1 MKSAKSKQRLN
12 DIRTPARSKQNLNGE
27 RDPVQV
33 YCRLRPMQR
42 DSDSPCMKII
52 SPTMVLLTPPSTAIS
67 YRNEN
72 AKTMKYTFKEVF
84 PPETN
89 QQEVFDKV
97 ALPIVEGLIK
107 GKNGLLFTY
116 GVTGSG
122 KTFTMTGEPQ
132 NCGILPRCLNI
143 IFKTINDFQAHKYI
157 FKPDKMN
164 MFDIQTEA
172 EAMLERQQELHKFKC
187 GKKNNS
193 NPDLAMSS
201 SDVTKIEG
209 INEDNQYAV
218 FVTYVEIYNN
228 SVFDLLED
236 GPPISR
242 NLPVKIIREDAAH
255 NMYVHGVTEVEIKS
269 AEEAFEAFYLG
280 LKRKR
285 MAHTSLNA
293 ESSRSHSVFTIRLV
307 QAPVDEMGEA
317 VIQNKKFLN
326 ISQLSLVDLA
336 GSERTNRTKNTGQRL
351 REAGNINKSLM
362 TLRTCLEAL
371 RENQISGANN
381 MVPYRES
388 KITHLFKNFF
398 EGEGQVRMVV
408 CANPRAEDYDET
420 LQVMRF
426 AEMAAEVEVAKPQ
439 VIDIAANMGL
449 TSGRRKANRLFT
461 TARDNLV
468 RPEAKELEMDLGLV
482 YSLGPDFPSL
492 ELNSSQANHII
503 KELMAHLEMRISRRE
518 TLKRSKAIKDERL
531 RSALLDLEKDSLE
544 IRSENA
550 SLRGQLAASERR
562 VRALEERLTA
572 TENASLTHQRKLN
585 ELTEYTSSLKRELQE
600 KEMLLSQNKFDKE
613 KQKKILERK
622 YNHKIAA
629 EHEKAKEINYEKE
642 RLKNAIEEKENRL
655 RIIAEA
661 LNRGDN
667 DDMNKM
673 TGEMG
678 AQTSNRDRDFT
689 PGSTPRALPAHLLTP
704 FSSVPQTNHNQ
715 RDTLRDTQRD
725 TPSSSRRGIAIA
737 NPRHRRSISAD
748 GRNWVEHAPNKIVP
762 MGTVMKPNIVNSKV
776 INKLTSVKDI
786 ANSRTSK
793 YCLISQEQDTDG
805 ELETKLYKGDV
816 VPTCG
821 GGAQV
826 IFNDVEML
834 KQFSPTRE
842 SSHSHSNRQ
851 SGTNCARHSGKRRDT
866 NNSPPQTPSNT
877 SKKQRVDDD

>member
-1 MKSAKSKQRLN
+1 
-12 DIRTPARSKQNLNGE
+12 
-27 RDPVQV
+27 
-33 YCRLRPMQR
+33 
-42 DSDSPCMKII
+42 
-52 SPTMVLLTPPSTAIS
+52 
-67 YRNEN
+67 
-72 AKTMKYTFKEVF
+72 
-84 PPETN
+84 
-89 QQEVFDKV
+89 
-97 ALPIVEGLIK
+97 
-107 GKNGLLFTY
+107 
-116 GVTGSG
+116 
-122 KTFTMTGEPQ
+122 
-132 NCGILPRCLNI
+132 
-143 IFKTINDFQAHKYI
+143 
-157 FKPDKMN
+157 
-164 MFDIQTEA
+164 MFDIQSEA
-172 EAMLERQQELHKFKC
+172 EAMLERQQELHKFKS

-201 SDVTKIEG
+201 TDVTKVDG
-209 INEDNQYAV
+209 VNEDNQYAV
-218 FVTYVEIYNN
+218 FVSYVEIYNN

-236 GPPISR
+236 GPPISK

-255 NMYVHGVTEVEIKS
+255 NMYVHGVTEIEIKS
-269 AEEAFEAFYLG
+269 AEEAFDAFYLG

-285 MAHTSLNA
+285 MAHTNLNA

-371 RENQISGANN
+371 RENQINGTNN

-398 EGEGQVRMVV
+398 EGEGQVRMIV

-439 VIDIAANMGL
+439 ITDVAAAIGL
-449 TSGRRKANRLFT
+449 MSGRRKANRLFT
-461 TARDNLV
+461 TARDNII
-468 RPEAKELEMDLGLV
+468 RPEAKDLELDLGLV

-492 ELNSSQANHII
+492 ELNSSQAAHII

-544 IRSENA
+544 VRSENA
-550 SLRGQLAASERR
+550 SLRGQLASAERR
-562 VRALEERLTA
+562 IRALEERLTA
-572 TENASLTHQRKLN
+572 TENASLSHQRKLN
-585 ELTEYTSSLKRELQE
+585 EMTEYTSALKRELQD
-600 KEMLLSQNKFDKE
+600 KELLLSQNKLDKE
-613 KQKKILERK
+613 KQKKVLERK
-622 YNHKIAA
+622 YNYKIAA
-629 EHEKAKEINYEKE
+629 EHEKAKEINSEKE
-642 RLKNAIEEKENRL
+642 RLRNAIEDKENRL
-655 RIIAEA
+655 RIIAQA
-661 LNRGDN
+661 LNVDRGDN
-667 DDMNKM
+667 VDAVPKM
-673 TGEMG
+673 MG
-678 AQTSNRDRDFT
+678 DVAAQTSARDFT
-689 PGSTPRALPAHLLTP
+689 PGSTPRALPAHMLTP
-704 FSSVPQTNHNQ
+704 FSSAHQTK
-715 RDTLRDTQRD
+715 D
-725 TPSSSRRGIAIA
+725 TPASSRRGVAVA
-737 NPRHRRSISAD
+737 NPRHRRSLSAD
-748 GRNWVEHAPNKIVP
+748 GRGWIEHAPNKIVP
-762 MGTVMKPNIVNSKV
+762 MGTVMKPSIGHSKQV
-776 INKLTSVKDI
+776 NKLTSVKDI
-786 ANSRTSK
+786 ANSKASK

-842 SSHSHSNRQ
+842 SNSMRL
-851 SGTNCARHSGKRRDT
+851 SGPTCARHSSKRRDT
-866 NNSPPQTPSNT
+866 GGCSPPQTPSNT

>member
-12 DIRTPARSKQNLNGE
+12 DIRTPARSKQNLCQGE

-42 DSDSPCMKII
+42 ETDVSCIKIL
-52 SPTMVLLTPPSTAIS
+52 SPTTVLMTPPATAIS
-67 YRNEN
+67 YRNEG
-72 AKTMKYTFKEVF
+72 AKTMTYTFKEVF
-84 PPETN
+84 PPEAT
-89 QQEVFDKV
+89 QQDVFDKL
-97 ALPIVEGLIK
+97 AFPLVEGLIK

-122 KTFTMTGEPQ
+122 KTFTMTGEPN

-143 IFKTINDFQAHKYI
+143 IFKTINDLQAHKYI

-164 MFDIQTEA
+164 MFDIQSEA
-172 EAMLERQQELHKFKC
+172 EAMLERQQELHKFKSNR
-187 GKKNNS
+187 KNNS
-193 NPDLAMSS
+193 NPDLAMSD
-201 SDVTKIEG
+201 SDVTKISG
-209 INEDNQYAV
+209 VNEDNQYAV

-236 GPPISR
+236 SPNINK

-255 NMYVHGVTEVEIKS
+255 NMYVHGVTEIEIKS
-269 AEEAFEAFYLG
+269 AEDAFDAFYLG

-285 MAHTSLNA
+285 MAHTTLNA

-317 VIQNKKFLN
+317 VIQNKKFLS

-371 RENQISGANN
+371 RENQISNANN

-426 AEMAAEVEVAKPQ
+426 AEVAAEVEVAKPQ
-439 VIDIAANMGL
+439 VTDVGATIGL
-449 TSGRRKANRLFT
+449 MSGRRKANKLFNA
-461 TARDNLV
+461 ARDNIL
-468 RPEAKELEMDLGLV
+468 RPEAKDLELDLGLV

-492 ELNSSQANHII
+492 ELTSSQANHII

-518 TLKRSKAIKDERL
+518 TLKRSKAIKDEKL
-531 RSALLDLEKDSLE
+531 RSAMLDLEKESME
-544 IRSENA
+544 VRSENS
-550 SLRGQLAASERR
+550 SLKSQLVAAERR
-562 VRALEERLTA
+562 IRALEERLTA

-585 ELTEYTSSLKRELQE
+585 EITEYTSSLKRELQE
-600 KEMLLSQNKFDKE
+600 KELLLNQNKLEKE
-613 KQKKILERK
+613 KQKKNLERK
-622 YNHKIAA
+622 YHHKIAA
-629 EHEKAKEINYEKE
+629 EHEKAKEIHSEKE
-642 RLKNAIEEKENRL
+642 RLRNVIEEKENRL
-655 RIIAEA
+655 RIIAHA
-661 LNRGDN
+661 LNGERGDN
-667 DDMNKM
+667 DIKN
-673 TGEMG
+673 TGEAA
-678 AQTSNRDRDFT
+678 AQTSVRDFT

-704 FSSVPQTNHNQ
+704 FSSVPHT
-715 RDTLRDTQRD
+715 RETRD
-725 TPSSSRRGIAIA
+725 TPASSRRGVAIA
-737 NPRHRRSISAD
+737 NPRHKRSLSAD
-748 GRNWVEHAPNKIVP
+748 GKGWVEHAPNQIVP
-762 MGTVMKPNIVNSKV
+762 MGTVLKPNITNSKFV
-776 INKLTSVKDI
+776 NKLTNVKDI
-786 ANSRTSK
+786 ANSKSSK
-793 YCLISQEQDTDG
+793 YCLIAQEQDTDG
-805 ELETKLYKGDV
+805 ELETKLYKGNI

-834 KQFSPTRE
+834 KQFSPTRDRE
-842 SSHSHSNRQ
+842 SSRRT
-851 SGTNCARHSGKRRDT
+851 SGNTCARHSGKRRDT
-866 NNSPPQTPSNT
+866 GCSPPQTPSNT

>member
-12 DIRTPARSKQNLNGE
+12 ELRTPARSRQNLAQG
-27 RDPVQV
+27 DKAPVQV
-33 YCRLRPMQR
+33 FCRLRPMQR
-42 DSDSPCMKII
+42 ESDSPCMKII
-52 SPTMVLLTPPSTAIS
+52 SPTTVLLSPPAIAIN
-67 YRNEN
+67 YRNET
-72 AKTMKYTFKEVF
+72 KSMKYTFKEVF

-89 QQEVFDKV
+89 QQELFDRV
-97 ALPIVEGLIK
+97 ALPLVEGLIK

-132 NCGILPRCLNI
+132 NCGILPRCLNA
-143 IFKTINDFQAHKYI
+143 IFKTINDYQAHKYV
-157 FKPDKMN
+157 FKPDNMN
-164 MFDIQTEA
+164 MFDVQSEA
-172 EAMLERQQELHKFKC
+172 EAMLERQHELHKFKT

-201 SDVTKIEG
+201 SDITKVGG
-209 INEDNQYAV
+209 INEDNQYGV
-218 FVTYVEIYNN
+218 FVTYIEIYNN

-236 GPPISR
+236 GPTGR

-255 NMYVHGVTEVEIKS
+255 NMYVHGVTEVETKS
-269 AEEAFEAFYLG
+269 AEEAFDAFYLG

-285 MAHTSLNA
+285 MAHTNLNA

-317 VIQNKKFLN
+317 VIQNKNVLS

-371 RENQISGANN
+371 RENQINGTNN

-426 AEMAAEVEVAKPQ
+426 AEMAAEVEVSKPQ
-439 VIDIAANMGL
+439 VIDVAANMGL
-449 TSGRRKANRLFT
+449 MSGRRKANKLFYA
-461 TARDNLV
+461 ARDNIA
-468 RPEAKELEMDLGLV
+468 RPEAKDLELDLGLV

-492 ELNSSQANHII
+492 ELNSSQANHIT

-518 TLKRSKAIKDERL
+518 TLKRSKQIKDERF
-531 RSALLDLEKDSLE
+531 RSSLLGLEKDSME
-544 IRSENA
+544 IRSENQ
-550 SLRGQLAASERR
+550 SLKAQLMDSDRR
-562 VRALEERLTA
+562 IRALEDRLTT
-572 TENASLTHQRKLN
+572 TENASMSFQRKLT
-585 ELTEYTSSLKRELQE
+585 EMTEYTSALKRELQE
-600 KEMLLSQNKFDKE
+600 KDLLLNQNKLEKE

-629 EHEKAKEINYEKE
+629 EHEKAKEINSENEKL
-642 RLKNAIEEKENRL
+642 RNKVEEKENRL
-655 RIIAEA
+655 RIIDKA
-661 LNRGDN
+661 LHIDRGDAIGDCQN
-667 DDMNKM
+667 TQTLGPQRN
-673 TGEMG
+673 ENA
-678 AQTSNRDRDFT
+678 AQTNRDFT
-689 PGSTPRALPAHLLTP
+689 PGSTPRALPAHLLTL
-704 FSSVPQTNHNQ
+704 FSSCPQTRET
-715 RDTLRDTQRD
+715 RDTRDNRE
-725 TPSSSRRGIAIA
+725 TPASSRRGVAIA
-737 NPRHRRSISAD
+737 NPRHRRSLSAD
-748 GRNWVEHAPNKIVP
+748 GKVWVEHAPNKLVP
-762 MGTVMKPNIVNSKV
+762 MGTVMKPNIPSSKV
-776 INKLTSVKDI
+776 VNKLTNVKDI
-786 ANSRTSK
+786 ANSKTSK

-805 ELETKLYKGDV
+805 ELETKVYKGDV

-834 KQFSPTRE
+834 KQFSPNRDRRNAGYRTKFQGVTRPAGE
-842 SSHSHSNRQ
+842 
-851 SGTNCARHSGKRRDT
+851 
-866 NNSPPQTPSNT
+866 TPCRSQL
-877 SKKQRVDDD
+877 S

>member
-1 MKSAKSKQRLN
+1 M
-12 DIRTPARSKQNLNGE
+12 RTPARSKQNLCVGD

-42 DSDSPCMKII
+42 DSDVSCMKII
-52 SPTMVLLTPPSTAIS
+52 SPTTVLLTPPSTAIS

-72 AKTMKYTFKEVF
+72 NKTMEYTFKEVF
-84 PPETN
+84 PPEAS

-97 ALPIVEGLIK
+97 ALPLVEGLVK

-143 IFKTINDFQAHKYI
+143 IFKTINDLQAHKYV

-164 MFDIQTEA
+164 MFDIQSEA
-172 EAMLERQQELHKFKC
+172 EAMLERQQELHKFKS

-201 SDVTKIEG
+201 TDITKVDG

-236 GPPISR
+236 GPVSK

-255 NMYVHGVTEVEIKS
+255 NMYVHGVTEIEIKS

-285 MAHTSLNA
+285 MAHTTLNA

-317 VIQNKKFLN
+317 VIQNKKFLS

-362 TLRTCLEAL
+362 TLRTCLELL
-371 RENQISGANN
+371 RENQANGANN

-408 CANPRAEDYDET
+408 CVNPRAEDYDET

-426 AEMAAEVEVAKPQ
+426 AEMASEVEVAKPQ
-439 VIDIAANMGL
+439 NINNVAAAIGL
-449 TSGRRKANRLFT
+449 MSGRRKANRLFN
-461 TARDNLV
+461 TARDNIM
-468 RPEAKELEMDLGLV
+468 RAEAKDIELDLGLV

-492 ELNSSQANHII
+492 ELNSSQAAHII

-518 TLKRSKAIKDERL
+518 ALKRSKAVKDEKF

-544 IRSENA
+544 VRSENA
-550 SLRGQLAASERR
+550 SLRGQLAAAERR

-572 TENASLTHQRKLN
+572 TENASLTHQRKLA
-585 ELTEYTSSLKRELQE
+585 EMTEYTSSLKRDLQE
-600 KEMLLSQNKFDKE
+600 KELLLSQKQLEKE

-629 EHEKAKEINYEKE
+629 EHEKAKEINSEKE
-642 RLKNAIEEKENRL
+642 RLRNAIEEKENRL
-655 RIIAEA
+655 RIIADA
-661 LNRGDN
+661 LQRGDN
-667 DDMNKM
+667 DMPKSTLDMA
-673 TGEMG
+673 
-678 AQTSNRDRDFT
+678 AQTTRDYT
-689 PGSTPRALPAHLLTP
+689 PGSTPRALPAHMLTP
-704 FSSVPQTNHNQ
+704 FSSVPQT
-715 RDTLRDTQRD
+715 RETRE
-725 TPSSSRRGIAIA
+725 TPASSRRGVAIA
-737 NPRHRRSISAD
+737 NPRHRRSLSAD
-748 GRNWVEHAPNKIVP
+748 GRGWIEHAPNKLVP
-762 MGTVMKPNIVNSKV
+762 MGTVMKPSISNSKV
-776 INKLTSVKDI
+776 VNKLKTVKDI
-786 ANSRTSK
+786 ANSKASK

-842 SSHSHSNRQ
+842 SHSNTRV
-851 SGTNCARHSGKRRDT
+851 SATSCARHSGKRRDT
-866 NNSPPQTPSNT
+866 GCSPPQTPSNT
-877 SKKQRVDDD
+877 SKKQRIDDD

>member
-12 DIRTPARSKQNLNGE
+12 DMRTPARSKQNLIGE

-52 SPTMVLLTPPSTAIS
+52 SPTTVLLTPPATALS

-172 EAMLERQQELHKFKC
+172 EAMLERQQELHKFKT
-187 GKKNNS
+187 GRKNNS

-236 GPPISR
+236 GPPISK

-371 RENQISGANN
+371 RENQISGTNN

-439 VIDIAANMGL
+439 IIDVAANIGL
-449 TSGRRKANRLFT
+449 TTGRRKANRLFT
-461 TARDNLV
+461 TARDNLS

-482 YSLGPDFPSL
+482 YSLGPDFPSI
-492 ELNSSQANHII
+492 ELNSSQAAHII

-518 TLKRSKAIKDERL
+518 ALKRSKAIKDERL

-544 IRSENA
+544 VRSENA
-550 SLRGQLAASERR
+550 SLRGQLAAAERR

-572 TENASLTHQRKLN
+572 TENASLTHQRKLS
-585 ELTEYTSSLKRELQE
+585 EMTEYTSSLKRELQE
-600 KEMLLSQNKFDKE
+600 KELLLSQNKFDKE

-629 EHEKAKEINYEKE
+629 EYEKAKEIHSEKE

-667 DDMNKM
+667 NDGFNKI
-673 TGEMG
+673 TGEIG
-678 AQTSNRDRDFT
+678 AQTSNRDFT

-704 FSSVPQTNHNQ
+704 FSSVPQTQ
-715 RDTLRDTQRD
+715 TQRD
-725 TPSSSRRGIAIA
+725 TPASSRRGVAIA
-737 NPRHRRSISAD
+737 NPRHRRSLSAD
-748 GRNWVEHAPNKIVP
+748 GRGWVEHAPNKIVP
-762 MGTVMKPNIVNSKV
+762 MGTVMKPSIINSKV
-776 INKLTSVKDI
+776 VNKLTSVKDI

-834 KQFSPTRE
+834 KQFSPNRE
-842 SSHSHSNRQ
+842 SSHSHSNRV
-851 SGTNCARHSGKRRDT
+851 SGTSCARHSGKRRDT
-866 NNSPPQTPSNT
+866 NHSPPQTPSNT
-877 SKKQRVDDD
+877 SKKQRIDDD

>member
-1 MKSAKSKQRLN
+1 MRSAKSKPRLN
-12 DIRTPARSKQNLNGE
+12 EMRTPARSRNNLNQGD

-33 YCRLRPMQR
+33 FCRLRPMQR
-42 DSDSPCMKII
+42 ETDVSCIKII
-52 SPTMVLLTPPSTAIS
+52 SPTTIVCTPPASAIT

-72 AKTMKYTFKEVF
+72 SKAMKYTFKEVF
-84 PPETN
+84 PPDTPQN
-89 QQEVFDKV
+89 EVFDKV
-97 ALPIVEGLIK
+97 ALPLVEGLIK

-122 KTFTMTGEPQ
+122 KTFTMTGEPH
-132 NCGILPRCLNI
+132 NCGILPRALSI
-143 IFKTINDFQAHKYI
+143 IFKTINEYQAHKYV

-172 EAMLERQQELHKFKC
+172 EAMLERQQELHKLKPN
-187 GKKNNS
+187 KKTNS

-201 SDVTKIEG
+201 MEVTKVG
-209 INEDNQYAV
+209 GVNEDNQYTV

-236 GPPISR
+236 GPPICK

-269 AEEAFEAFYLG
+269 AEEAFDVFYLG

-285 MAHTSLNA
+285 MAHTTLNA

-307 QAPVDEMGEA
+307 QAPVDEMGET
-317 VIQNKKFLN
+317 VIQNKKFLS

-371 RENQISGANN
+371 RENQVNGTNN

-426 AEMAAEVEVAKPQ
+426 AEMAAEVEVAKAQ
-439 VIDIAANMGL
+439 VTDIGATIGL
-449 TSGRRKANRLFT
+449 MSGRRKANRLFAA
-461 TARDNLV
+461 ARDNLA
-468 RPEAKELEMDLGLV
+468 RQDANDLELNLGLV

-492 ELNSSQANHII
+492 ELNSSQAAHII
-503 KELMAHLEMRISRRE
+503 KELMAHLEMRLKRRE

-531 RSALLDLEKDSLE
+531 RSALLDLEKESME
-544 IRSENA
+544 VRSENA
-550 SLRGQLAASERR
+550 SLKNQLAAAERR
-562 VRALEERLTA
+562 VRALEERLTQ
-572 TENASLTHQRKLN
+572 TETQSLNQQRKLA
-585 ELTEYTSSLKRELQE
+585 EMTEYTSNLKRDLQE
-600 KEMLLSQNKFDKE
+600 KELLLNQNKLDKE

-629 EHEKAKEINYEKE
+629 EHEKAKEINTEKE
-642 RLKNAIEEKENRL
+642 RLRNAIEDKENRL
-655 RIIAEA
+655 RMIAVA
-661 LNRGDN
+661 LNADRGDEHHKVTG
-667 DDMNKM
+667 DMA
-673 TGEMG
+673 
-678 AQTSNRDRDFT
+678 AQTSARDFT

-704 FSSVPQTNHNQ
+704 FSSVPHT
-715 RDTLRDTQRD
+715 RETLRENRD
-725 TPSSSRRGIAIA
+725 TPASSRRGVAVA
-737 NPRHRRSISAD
+737 NPRHRRSLSAD
-748 GRNWVEHAPNKIVP
+748 GKGWVEHAPNKIVP
-762 MGTVMKPNIVNSKV
+762 MGTVLKPSIHNSKFV
-776 INKLTSVKDI
+776 SKLTNVKDI
-786 ANSRTSK
+786 ANSKTSK

-834 KQFSPTRE
+834 KQFSPNRE
-842 SSHSHSNRQ
+842 RDSNRK
-851 SGTNCARHSGKRRDT
+851 SSTTNTHCARHSAKRRDT
-866 NNSPPQTPSNT
+866 ASSPPQTPSNT
-877 SKKQRVDDD
+877 SKKQRIEDD

>member
-12 DIRTPARSKQNLNGE
+12 EMRTPARSKQNLNQGE

-33 YCRLRPMQR
+33 FCRLRPMQR
-42 DSDSPCMKII
+42 DTDISCIKII
-52 SPTMVLLTPPSTAIS
+52 SPTTVLMSPPASAIS
-67 YRNEN
+67 YRNEGN
-72 AKTMKYTFKEVF
+72 RTMKYTFKEVF
-84 PPETN
+84 PPEAN

-97 ALPIVEGLIK
+97 ALPLVEGLIK

-122 KTFTMTGEPQ
+122 KTFTMTGEPL

-143 IFKTINDFQAHKYI
+143 IFKSINELQAHKYI

-164 MFDIQTEA
+164 MFDIQSEA
-172 EAMLERQQELHKFKC
+172 EAMLERQQELHKFKS

-193 NPDLAMSS
+193 NPDLAMS
-201 SDVTKIEG
+201 DTDLTKIEG
-209 INEDNQYAV
+209 VNEDNQYAV

-236 GPPISR
+236 GPAICK

-255 NMYVHGVTEVEIKS
+255 NMYVHGVTEIEIKS
-269 AEEAFEAFYLG
+269 AEEAFDAFYLG

-285 MAHTSLNA
+285 MAHTTLNA

-317 VIQNKKFLN
+317 VIQNKKFLS

-362 TLRTCLEAL
+362 TLRTCMEAL
-371 RENQISGANN
+371 RENQINGTNN

-439 VIDIAANMGL
+439 ITDVAATIGL
-449 TSGRRKANRLFT
+449 MSGRRKANRLFN
-461 TARDNLV
+461 TARDNII
-468 RPEAKELEMDLGLV
+468 RPEAKDLELDLGLV

-492 ELNSSQANHII
+492 ELNSSQASHII
-503 KELMAHLEMRISRRE
+503 KELMAHLEMRINRRE

-531 RSALLDLEKDSLE
+531 RSALLELEKESLE
-544 IRSENA
+544 VRSENA
-550 SLRGQLAASERR
+550 SLRGQLASAERR

-572 TENASLTHQRKLN
+572 TENASLSHQRKLA
-585 ELTEYTSSLKRELQE
+585 EMTEYTSSLKRDLQE
-600 KEMLLSQNKFDKE
+600 KELLLSQNKLDKE
-613 KQKKILERK
+613 KQKKILERR
-622 YNHKIAA
+622 YHHKIAA
-629 EHEKAKEINYEKE
+629 EHEKAKEINCEKE
-642 RLKNAIEEKENRL
+642 RLRNAIEEKENRL

-661 LNRGDN
+661 LNGDRGDN
-667 DDMNKM
+667 VDSHKH

-678 AQTSNRDRDFT
+678 AQTSVRDFT

-704 FSSVPQTNHNQ
+704 FSSAPQT
-715 RDTLRDTQRD
+715 RETRD
-725 TPSSSRRGIAIA
+725 TPASSRRGVAIA
-737 NPRHRRSISAD
+737 NPRHRRSLSAD
-748 GRNWVEHAPNKIVP
+748 GKGWVEHAPNKIVP
-762 MGTVMKPNIVNSKV
+762 MGTVMKPNINNSKFV
-776 INKLTSVKDI
+776 NKLTNVKDI
-786 ANSRTSK
+786 ANSKSSK

-805 ELETKLYKGDV
+805 ELETKLYKGDI

-834 KQFSPTRE
+834 KQFSPTKERE
-842 SSHSHSNRQ
+842 SSRRT
-851 SGTNCARHSGKRRDT
+851 SGNCARHSAKRRET
-866 NNSPPQTPSNT
+866 GSSPPQTPSNT
-877 SKKQRVDDD
+877 SKKQRVDDE

>member
-1 MKSAKSKQRLN
+1 MKSAKSKQRIN
-12 DIRTPARSKQNLNGE
+12 DIRTPARSKQNLVTGD

-33 YCRLRPMQR
+33 SCRLRPMQR
-42 DSDSPCMKII
+42 DSDQSCMKII
-52 SPTMVLLTPPSTAIS
+52 SPTTVLLTPPSTAVS

-72 AKTMKYTFKEVF
+72 TKTMKYTFKEVF
-84 PPETN
+84 PPETS
-89 QQEVFDKV
+89 QQDVFDKV

-143 IFKTINDFQAHKYI
+143 IFKTINDYQAHKYV

-164 MFDIQTEA
+164 MFDIQSEA

-187 GKKNNS
+187 GRKNNS

-201 SDVTKIEG
+201 TDITKVPG

-218 FVTYVEIYNN
+218 FVSYVEIYNN

-236 GPPISR
+236 GPPISK

-255 NMYVHGVTEVEIKS
+255 NMYVHGVTEIEIKS
-269 AEEAFEAFYLG
+269 AEDAFDAFYLG

-285 MAHTSLNA
+285 MAHTNLNA

-307 QAPVDEMGEA
+307 QAPVDEIGEA
-317 VIQNKKFLN
+317 VIQNKKFLS

-371 RENQISGANN
+371 RENQINGTNN

-398 EGEGQVRMVV
+398 EGEGQVRMIV

-426 AEMAAEVEVAKPQ
+426 AEMAAEVEVTKPQ
-439 VIDIAANMGL
+439 IHDVAASMGL
-449 TSGRRKANRLFT
+449 VSGRRKANRLFT
-461 TARDNLV
+461 TARDNV
-468 RPEAKELEMDLGLV
+468 ARQEAKDLEMDLGLV

-492 ELNSSQANHII
+492 DMNSSQAAHII

-531 RSALLDLEKDSLE
+531 RSALLELEKESLE
-544 IRSENA
+544 VRSENA
-550 SLRGQLAASERR
+550 SLRGQLASAERR

-572 TENASLTHQRKLN
+572 TENASQSHQRKLN
-585 ELTEYTSSLKRELQE
+585 EMTEYTSALKRDLQE
-600 KEMLLSQNKFDKE
+600 KDLLLNQNKLEKH
-613 KQKKILERK
+613 KQKKIMERK
-622 YNHKIAA
+622 FNHKIAA
-629 EHEKAKEINYEKE
+629 EHEKAKEINSEKE
-642 RLKNAIEEKENRL
+642 RLRNAIEEKENRL

-661 LNRGDN
+661 LNDRGDMEPRSTL
-667 DDMNKM
+667 D
-673 TGEMG
+673 MG
-678 AQTSNRDRDFT
+678 AQTSCRDYT

-704 FSSVPQTNHNQ
+704 FSQQTRN
-715 RDTLRDTQRD
+715 TGE
-725 TPSSSRRGIAIA
+725 TPASSRRGVAVA
-737 NPRHRRSISAD
+737 NPRHRRSLSAD
-748 GRNWVEHAPNKIVP
+748 GKGWVEHAPNKLVP
-762 MGTVMKPNIVNSKV
+762 MGTVMKPSITNSKV
-776 INKLTSVKDI
+776 INKLKSVKDI
-786 ANSRTSK
+786 ANTKTSK

-834 KQFSPTRE
+834 KQFSPSRD
-842 SSHSHSNRQ
+842 SHSNRM
-851 SGTNCARHSGKRRDT
+851 SGTTCARHSGKRRDT
-866 NNSPPQTPSNT
+866 ACSPPQTPSNT
-877 SKKQRVDDD
+877 SKKQRVDED

>member
-1 MKSAKSKQRLN
+1 MKSAKSKTKLN
-12 DIRTPARSKQNLNGE
+12 EMRTPARSKTNLCPTE
-27 RDPVQV
+27 KDPVQV
-33 YCRLRPMQR
+33 YCRIRPMQR
-42 DSDSPCMKII
+42 ESDSSCIKII
-52 SPTMVLLTPPSTAIS
+52 SPTTILFCPPSSAIT

-72 AKTMKYTFKEVF
+72 AKTMKYTFREVF
-84 PPETN
+84 PPETT

-97 ALPIVEGLIK
+97 AFPLVEGLIK

-143 IFKTINDFQAHKYI
+143 IFKTINEFQAHKYV
-157 FKPDKMN
+157 FKPDKLN

-172 EAMLERQQELHKFKC
+172 EAMLERQQELHKLRG

-201 SDVTKIEG
+201 SEVTKIHN

-236 GPPISR
+236 GPPMTK
-242 NLPVKIIREDAAH
+242 NMPVKIIREDASH
-255 NMYVHGVTEVEIKS
+255 NMYVHGVTEIEIKS
-269 AEEAFEAFYLG
+269 TEEAFDAFYLG

-285 MAHTSLNA
+285 MAHTTLNS

-307 QAPVDEMGEA
+307 QAPVDEMGDT
-317 VIQNKKFLN
+317 VIQNKKFLKV
-326 ISQLSLVDLA
+326 SQLSLVDLA

-351 REAGNINKSLM
+351 KEAGNINKSLM

-371 RENQISGANN
+371 RENQINGTNN

-398 EGEGQVRMVV
+398 EGEGQVRMIV

-426 AEMAAEVEVAKPQ
+426 AEMAAEVEVARP
-439 VIDIAANMGL
+439 VITDIGSTLGL
-449 TSGRRKANRLFT
+449 MSGRRKANRLFN
-461 TARDNLV
+461 TARDNLAK
-468 RPEAKELEMDLGLV
+468 PEAKDLDIDLELV

-492 ELNSSQANHII
+492 ELNSSKAAHII
-503 KELMAHLEMRISRRE
+503 KELTAHLEMRLNKRE
-518 TLKRSKAIKDERL
+518 TLKRSKALKDERL
-531 RSALLDLEKDSLE
+531 RSTLLDLEKECLQV
-544 IRSENA
+544 RSENVT
-550 SLRGQLAASERR
+550 LRGQLSTAERR
-562 VRALEERLTA
+562 IRALEEKLTS
-572 TENASLTHQRKLN
+572 TDNTSHSNQRRIN
-585 ELTEYTSSLKRELQE
+585 ELTDYCATLKKELQE
-600 KEMLLSQNKFDKE
+600 KELIINQHKLEKE
-613 KQKKILERK
+613 KQKKILEKK
-622 YNHKIAA
+622 YNNKIAA
-629 EHEKAKEINYEKE
+629 EHEKAREVIYEKE
-642 RLKNAIEEKENRL
+642 MLRNAMEDKENRL
-655 RIIAEA
+655 RIIAKA
-661 LNRGDN
+661 LNEREEN
-667 DDMNKM
+667 EVKKS
-673 TGEMG
+673 EIA
-678 AQTSNRDRDFT
+678 AQTSVRDFT

-704 FSSVPQTNHNQ
+704 FSSGQTNN
-715 RDTLRDTQRD
+715 
-725 TPSSSRRGIAIA
+725 TPVSHASRRGVAVA
-737 NPRHRRSISAD
+737 NPRHKRSLSAD
-748 GRNWVEHAPNKIVP
+748 GKGWVEHTSSRLVP
-762 MGTVMKPNIVNSKV
+762 MGTVLKPSINNCKV
-776 INKLTSVKDI
+776 VNKLTHVKDI
-786 ANSRTSK
+786 ANARTSK

-834 KQFSPTRE
+834 KQFSPSNEMKE
-842 SSHSHSNRQ
+842 SRQ
-851 SGTNCARHSGKRRDT
+851 RTSGNNSCARHSSKRRDT
-866 NNSPPQTPSNT
+866 ACSPPQTPSNT
-877 SKKQRVDDD
+877 SKKQRIDDD

>member
-12 DIRTPARSKQNLNGE
+12 ELRTPARSKQNLVGE

-42 DSDSPCMKII
+42 DTDAPCVKII
-52 SPTMVLLTPPSTAIS
+52 SPTTVLLSPPATAIS

-84 PPETN
+84 PPETS
-89 QQEVFDKV
+89 QQDVFDKV
-97 ALPIVEGLIK
+97 ALPIVEGLIR

-132 NCGILPRCLNI
+132 NCGILPRALNI
-143 IFKTINDFQAHKYI
+143 IFKTINDFQAHKYV

-172 EAMLERQQELHKFKC
+172 EAMLERQQELHKFKS

-236 GPPISR
+236 GPPITR

-285 MAHTSLNA
+285 MAHTNLNA

-371 RENQISGANN
+371 RENQVSGTNN

-426 AEMAAEVEVAKPQ
+426 AEVAAEVEVAKPQ
-439 VIDIAANMGL
+439 VIDVAATIGL

-468 RPEAKELEMDLGLV
+468 RPEAKDLEMDLGLV

-492 ELNSSQANHII
+492 ELNSSKAAHII

-518 TLKRSKAIKDERL
+518 ALKRSKAIKDERL
-531 RSALLDLEKDSLE
+531 RSALLDLEKDAMDVKT
-544 IRSENA
+544 ENRA
-550 SLRGQLAASERR
+550 LKGQLAAAERR

-572 TENASLTHQRKLN
+572 TENASLTHQRKLS
-585 ELTEYTSSLKRELQE
+585 EMTEYTSTLKRELQE
-600 KEMLLSQNKFDKE
+600 KEMLLSQHKFDKE
-613 KQKKILERK
+613 KQKKILEKK

-629 EHEKAKEINYEKE
+629 EHEKAKEINCEKE
-642 RLKNAIEEKENRL
+642 RLRNAIEEKENCL
-655 RIIAEA
+655 KIIAEV
-661 LNRGDN
+661 LNAERGDN
-667 DDMNKM
+667 IETYQKTN
-673 TGEMG
+673 EIG
-678 AQTSNRDRDFT
+678 AQTSGGREFT

-704 FSSVPQTNHNQ
+704 FSSAPHT
-715 RDTLRDTQRD
+715 RETRD
-725 TPSSSRRGIAIA
+725 TPASSRRGVAIA
-737 NPRHRRSISAD
+737 NPRHRRSLSAD
-748 GRNWVEHAPNKIVP
+748 GRGWIEHAPNKLVP
-762 MGTVMKPNIVNSKV
+762 MGTVMKPNIANSKIV
-776 INKLTSVKDI
+776 KKLTTAKDI
-786 ANSRTSK
+786 TNPKTSK

-834 KQFSPTRE
+834 KQFSPNRE
-842 SSHSHSNRQ
+842 SSHSHSHRHSSN
-851 SGTNCARHSGKRRDT
+851 NCARHSGKRRDT
-866 NNSPPQTPSNT
+866 GCSPPQTPSNT

>member
-1 MKSAKSKQRLN
+1 MKSAKSKTRLN
-12 DIRTPARSKQNLNGE
+12 EMRTPARSKQNLCSGE

-42 DSDSPCMKII
+42 DTDVSCVKII
-52 SPTMVLLTPPSTAIS
+52 SPTTILLTPPASAIS

-72 AKTMKYTFKEVF
+72 VKTMKYTFKEVF
-84 PPETN
+84 PQDAS

-97 ALPIVEGLIK
+97 ALPLVEGLIK

-122 KTFTMTGEPQ
+122 KTFTMTGEPN

-143 IFKTINDFQAHKYI
+143 IFKTINDFQAHKYV

-164 MFDIQTEA
+164 MFDIQTES
-172 EAMLERQQELHKFKC
+172 EAMLERQQELHKFKR

-201 SDVTKIEG
+201 TEITRVQG
-209 INEDNQYAV
+209 INEDNQYSV

-236 GPPISR
+236 GPPTNR

-269 AEEAFEAFYLG
+269 AEEAFDAFYLG

-285 MAHTSLNA
+285 MAHTNLNA

-307 QAPVDEMGEA
+307 QAPVDEMGES
-317 VIQNKKFLN
+317 VIQNKKFLS

-336 GSERTNRTKNTGQRL
+336 GSERTNRTKTSGQRL
-351 REAGNINKSLM
+351 KEAGNINKSLM

-371 RENQISGANN
+371 RENQLSGANN

-398 EGEGQVRMVV
+398 EGEGQVRMIV

-426 AEMAAEVEVAKPQ
+426 AEMAAEVEVARP
-439 VIDIAANMGL
+439 VITDIGATIGL
-449 TSGRRKANRLFT
+449 ASGRRKANRLFN
-461 TARDNLV
+461 TARDNLA
-468 RPEAKELEMDLGLV
+468 RPEAKDLDLDLDLV

-492 ELNSSQANHII
+492 ELNSSQASHII
-503 KELMAHLEMRISRRE
+503 KELMAHLEMRINRRE
-518 TLKRSKAIKDERL
+518 MLKRSKAIKDERL
-531 RSALLDLEKDSLE
+531 RSALLDLERDSME
-544 IRSENA
+544 VRSENA
-550 SLRGQLAASERR
+550 SLKAQLAASERR
-562 VRALEERLTA
+562 MRALEEKLTA
-572 TENASLTHQRKLN
+572 TESASLSSQRKLT
-585 ELTEYTSSLKRELQE
+585 ELLEYSSSLKRELQE
-600 KEMLLSQNKFDKE
+600 KELLINQNKLDKE
-613 KQKKILERK
+613 KQKKILEKK

-629 EHEKAKEINYEKE
+629 EHEKAREINSE
-642 RLKNAIEEKENRL
+642 RARLRTAMEEKENKLRL
-655 RIIAEA
+655 IAEA
-661 LNRGDN
+661 LNTDKGEGDTV
-667 DDMNKM
+667 KKS
-673 TGEMG
+673 EVA
-678 AQTSNRDRDFT
+678 AQTSVRDFT

-704 FSSVPQTNHNQ
+704 FISPPQT
-715 RDTLRDTQRD
+715 RD
-725 TPSSSRRGIAIA
+725 TPPSTSRRGIAVA
-737 NPRHRRSISAD
+737 NPRHKRSLSAD
-748 GRNWVEHAPNKIVP
+748 GKGWVEHAPNRIVP
-762 MGTVMKPNIVNSKV
+762 MGTVLKPSIHNSKIV
-776 INKLTSVKDI
+776 NKLTNVKDI
-786 ANSRTSK
+786 ANSKTSK

-834 KQFSPTRE
+834 KQFSPNRE
-842 SSHSHSNRQ
+842 TSSNQRTSTSM
-851 SGTNCARHSGKRRDT
+851 CARHSGKRRET
-866 NNSPPQTPSNT
+866 TTSPPQTPSNT
-877 SKKQRVDDD
+877 SKKQRIDDDDE

>member
-1 MKSAKSKQRLN
+1 MKSAKSKQRPN
-12 DIRTPARSKQNLNGE
+12 DMRTPARSKQNLNQGE

-42 DSDSPCMKII
+42 ESDISCIKII
-52 SPTMVLLTPPSTAIS
+52 SPTTVLMSPPSTAIS
-67 YRNEN
+67 YRNEGN
-72 AKTMKYTFKEVF
+72 KTMKYTFKEVF
-84 PPETN
+84 PPDAN

-97 ALPIVEGLIK
+97 ALPLVQGLIK

-143 IFKTINDFQAHKYI
+143 IFKTINELQAHKYI

-164 MFDIQTEA
+164 MFDVQSEA
-172 EAMLERQQELHKFKC
+172 EAMLERQQELHKFKSN
-187 GKKNNS
+187 KKNNS
-193 NPDLAMSS
+193 NPDLAMSD
-201 SDVTKIEG
+201 SDLTKLEG
-209 INEDNQYAV
+209 VNEDNQYAV

-236 GPPISR
+236 GPPITK

-255 NMYVHGVTEVEIKS
+255 NMYVHGVTEIEIKS
-269 AEEAFEAFYLG
+269 AEEAFNAFYLG

-285 MAHTSLNA
+285 MAHTTLNA

-317 VIQNKKFLN
+317 VIQNKKFLS

-362 TLRTCLEAL
+362 TLRTCMEAL
-371 RENQISGANN
+371 RENQVNGTNN
-381 MVPYRES
+381 MVPYREA

-426 AEMAAEVEVAKPQ
+426 AEVAAEVEVTKPQ
-439 VIDIAANMGL
+439 VVDVAATIGL
-449 TSGRRKANRLFT
+449 MSGRRKANRLFNA
-461 TARDNLV
+461 ARENMI
-468 RPEAKELEMDLGLV
+468 RPEAKDLELDLGLV

-492 ELNSSQANHII
+492 ELNSSQASHII

-518 TLKRSKAIKDERL
+518 TLKRSKAIKDEKL
-531 RSALLDLEKDSLE
+531 RSALLELEKDSLDV
-544 IRSENA
+544 RSENV
-550 SLRGQLAASERR
+550 SLRGQLASAERR
-562 VRALEERLTA
+562 VRALEDRLTA
-572 TENASLTHQRKLN
+572 MENVSLSHQRKLS
-585 ELTEYTSSLKRELQE
+585 EMTDYTSSLKRELQE
-600 KEMLLSQNKFDKE
+600 KELLLSQNKLDKE

-622 YNHKIAA
+622 FNHKIAA
-629 EHEKAKEINYEKE
+629 EHEKAKTINCEKQ
-642 RLKNAIEEKENRL
+642 RLKSEIEEKENRL

-661 LNRGDN
+661 LNGDRGDM
-667 DDMNKM
+667 DMPKS
-673 TGEMG
+673 TGDMA
-678 AQTSNRDRDFT
+678 AQTTLRDFT

-704 FSSVPQTNHNQ
+704 FSSVPHT
-715 RDTLRDTQRD
+715 RETRD
-725 TPSSSRRGIAIA
+725 TPASSRRGVAIA
-737 NPRHRRSISAD
+737 NPRHKRSLSAD
-748 GRNWVEHAPNKIVP
+748 GKGWVEHAPSKIVP
-762 MGTVMKPNIVNSKV
+762 MGTVLKPQINNSKFV
-776 INKLTSVKDI
+776 NKLTNVKDI
-786 ANSRTSK
+786 ANNKSSK

-805 ELETKLYKGDV
+805 ELETKLYKGDI

-834 KQFSPTRE
+834 KQFSPTRDRDRD
-842 SSHSHSNRQ
+842 SSHRT
-851 SGTNCARHSGKRRDT
+851 SGAGCARHSSKRRET
-866 NNSPPQTPSNT
+866 GCSPPQTPSNT

>member
-1 MKSAKSKQRLN
+1 MKSAKSKQKLN
-12 DIRTPARSKQNLNGE
+12 EMRTPARSKQNLYVGE

-42 DSDSPCMKII
+42 DSDISCMKIV
-52 SPTMVLLTPPSTAIS
+52 SPTTVVLTPPSSAIS

-72 AKTMKYTFKEVF
+72 NKTMEYTFKEVF
-84 PPETN
+84 PPEAS

-97 ALPIVEGLIK
+97 ALPLVEGLIK

-122 KTFTMTGEPQ
+122 KTFTMTGEPN
-132 NCGILPRCLNI
+132 NCGVLPRCLNI
-143 IFKTINDFQAHKYI
+143 IFKTINDLQAHKYV

-164 MFDIQTEA
+164 MFDIQSEA
-172 EAMLERQQELHKFKC
+172 EAMLERQQELHRFKS

-193 NPDLAMSS
+193 NPDLAMSG
-201 SDVTKIEG
+201 SDITKVEG

-236 GPPISR
+236 GPISK

-255 NMYVHGVTEVEIKS
+255 NMYVHGVTEIEIKS
-269 AEEAFEAFYLG
+269 AEDAFEAFYLG

-285 MAHTSLNA
+285 MAHTTLNA

-317 VIQNKKFLN
+317 VIPNKKFLN
-326 ISQLSLVDLA
+326 ISQFSLVDLA

-371 RENQISGANN
+371 RENQVNGANN

-398 EGEGQVRMVV
+398 EGEGQVRMII

-439 VIDIAANMGL
+439 NINNVAASIGL
-449 TSGRRKANRLFT
+449 MSGRRKANRLFN
-461 TARDNLV
+461 TARDHII
-468 RPEAKELEMDLGLV
+468 RPEAKDLELDLGLV

-492 ELNSSQANHII
+492 ELNSSQAAHII
-503 KELMAHLEMRISRRE
+503 KELVAHLEMRISRRE
-518 TLKRSKAIKDERL
+518 ALKRSKALKDERL

-544 IRSENA
+544 VRSENA
-550 SLRGQLAASERR
+550 SLKSQLAAADRR
-562 VRALEERLTA
+562 VRALEDRLTA
-572 TENASLTHQRKLN
+572 TENATMSHQRKLA
-585 ELTEYTSSLKRELQE
+585 EMTEYTSTLKRELQE
-600 KEMLLSQNKFDKE
+600 KELLLSQNKLDKE

-622 YNHKIAA
+622 YNNKIAV

-642 RLKNAIEEKENRL
+642 RLRNAIEEKENRL

-661 LNRGDN
+661 LHCERGDN
-667 DDMNKM
+667 DMIPKSTGDMA
-673 TGEMG
+673 
-678 AQTSNRDRDFT
+678 AQTGRDFT

-704 FSSVPQTNHNQ
+704 FSSVPQT
-715 RDTLRDTQRD
+715 RETRETRD
-725 TPSSSRRGIAIA
+725 TPASSRRGVAIA
-737 NPRHRRSISAD
+737 NPRHRRSLSAD
-748 GRNWVEHAPNKIVP
+748 GRGWVEHAPNKLVP
-762 MGTVMKPNIVNSKV
+762 MGTVMKPSMTNSKV
-776 INKLTSVKDI
+776 VNKLKTVKDI
-786 ANSRTSK
+786 ANSKTSK

-842 SSHSHSNRQ
+842 RESSTRVSA
-851 SGTNCARHSGKRRDT
+851 TNCARHSGKRRDT
-866 NNSPPQTPSNT
+866 GHSPPQTPSNT
-877 SKKQRVDDD
+877 SKKQRIDDD

>member
-1 MKSAKSKQRLN
+1 MKSAKSKQRIN
-12 DIRTPARSKQNLNGE
+12 DLRTPARSKQNLVGE

-52 SPTMVLLTPPSTAIS
+52 SPNTVLLTPPSTAIS

-122 KTFTMTGEPQ
+122 KTFTMTGEPH

-164 MFDIQTEA
+164 MFDIQSEA
-172 EAMLERQQELHKFKC
+172 EAMLERQQELHKFKS
-187 GKKNNS
+187 GRKNNS

-201 SDVTKIEG
+201 SDITKIEG

-236 GPPISR
+236 GPPITR

-285 MAHTSLNA
+285 MAHTTLNA

-317 VIQNKKFLN
+317 VIQNKKFLS

-371 RENQISGANN
+371 RENQISGTNN

-439 VIDIAANMGL
+439 IIDVAASIGL

-461 TARDNLV
+461 TARDNII
-468 RPEAKELEMDLGLV
+468 RPEAKDLELDLGLV

-492 ELNSSQANHII
+492 ELNSSQAAHII

-544 IRSENA
+544 VRSENA
-550 SLRGQLAASERR
+550 SLRGQLAAAERR

-572 TENASLTHQRKLN
+572 TENASLTHQRKLA
-585 ELTEYTSSLKRELQE
+585 EMTEYTTNLKHELHE
-600 KEMLLSQNKFDKE
+600 KELLLSQNKFDKE

-629 EHEKAKEINYEKE
+629 EHEKAKEINCEKE
-642 RLKNAIEEKENRL
+642 RLRNAIEEKENKL
-655 RIIAEA
+655 RMIAEA
-661 LNRGDN
+661 LNDRGDDGYN
-667 DDMNKM
+667 NKITGDMA
-673 TGEMG
+673 
-678 AQTSNRDRDFT
+678 AQTSNKDFT

-704 FSSVPQTNHNQ
+704 FSSVPQT
-715 RDTLRDTQRD
+715 TQTHRD
-725 TPSSSRRGIAIA
+725 TPASSRRGVAIA
-737 NPRHRRSISAD
+737 NPRHRRSLSAD
-748 GRNWVEHAPNKIVP
+748 GRGWLEHAPTKIVP
-762 MGTVMKPNIVNSKV
+762 MGTVMKPQICNSKV
-776 INKLTSVKDI
+776 VNKLTSVKDI
-786 ANSRTSK
+786 ANSKTSK

-842 SSHSHSNRQ
+842 SSHSNRL
-851 SGTNCARHSGKRRDT
+851 SSTTCARHSGKRRDT
-866 NNSPPQTPSNT
+866 ACSPPQTPSNT

>member
-12 DIRTPARSKQNLNGE
+12 EMRTPARSKQNLIGD

-42 DSDSPCMKII
+42 DSDAPCVKII
-52 SPTMVLLTPPSTAIS
+52 SPTTVLLTPPATAIS

-84 PPETN
+84 PPETT

-97 ALPIVEGLIK
+97 ALPIVDGLIK

-132 NCGILPRCLNI
+132 NCGILPRALNI

-172 EAMLERQQELHKFKC
+172 EAMLERQQELHKFKS

-236 GPPISR
+236 GPPMSR

-255 NMYVHGVTEVEIKS
+255 NMYVHGVTEIEIKS

-285 MAHTSLNA
+285 MAHTNLNA
-293 ESSRSHSVFTIRLV
+293 ESSRSHSIFTIRLV

-371 RENQISGANN
+371 RENQANGTNN

-439 VIDIAANMGL
+439 VIDVAATIGL
-449 TSGRRKANRLFT
+449 ASGRRKANRLFT
-461 TARDNLV
+461 TARDNLA
-468 RPEAKELEMDLGLV
+468 RPEAKDLEMDLGLV

-492 ELNSSQANHII
+492 ELNSSQAAHII
-503 KELMAHLEMRISRRE
+503 KELMAHLEMRIGRRE

-531 RSALLDLEKDSLE
+531 RSALLDLEKDAME
-544 IRSENA
+544 VRSENR
-550 SLRGQLAASERR
+550 SLRGQLAAAERR
-562 VRALEERLTA
+562 VRALEERLTSV
-572 TENASLTHQRKLN
+572 ENASLSHQRKLS
-585 ELTEYTSSLKRELQE
+585 EMTEYTSNLKRELQE
-600 KEMLLSQNKFDKE
+600 KDQLLNQHKFDKE
-613 KQKKILERK
+613 KQKKILEKK

-629 EHEKAKEINYEKE
+629 EHEKAKEINCEKE

-655 RIIAEA
+655 KIIAEV
-661 LNRGDN
+661 LNAERGDN
-667 DDMNKM
+667 YEVYHKN
-673 TGEMG
+673 TGEAA
-678 AQTSNRDRDFT
+678 AQTSGGREFT

-704 FSSVPQTNHNQ
+704 FSSAPQT
-715 RDTLRDTQRD
+715 RETRETRD
-725 TPSSSRRGIAIA
+725 TPASSRRGVAIA
-737 NPRHRRSISAD
+737 NPRHRRSLSAD
-748 GRNWVEHAPNKIVP
+748 GRGWVEHAPNKIVP
-762 MGTVMKPNIVNSKV
+762 MGTVMKPQIHNSKV
-776 INKLTSVKDI
+776 VNKLTSVKDI
-786 ANSRTSK
+786 ANSKTSK

-842 SSHSHSNRQ
+842 SSQSHSHRM
-851 SGTNCARHSGKRRDT
+851 SGTACARHSGKRRDT
-866 NNSPPQTPSNT
+866 GCSPPQTPSNT

>member
-12 DIRTPARSKQNLNGE
+12 ELRTPARSKQNLVGD

-42 DSDSPCMKII
+42 DTDAPCVKII
-52 SPTMVLLTPPSTAIS
+52 SPTTVLLSPPATAIS

-84 PPETN
+84 PPETS
-89 QQEVFDKV
+89 QQDVFDKV

-132 NCGILPRCLNI
+132 NCGILPRALNI
-143 IFKTINDFQAHKYI
+143 IFKTINDFQAHKYV

-172 EAMLERQQELHKFKC
+172 EAMLERQQELHKLKC

-242 NLPVKIIREDAAH
+242 SLPVKIIREDAAH

-269 AEEAFEAFYLG
+269 AEEAFEAFYVG

-285 MAHTSLNA
+285 MAHTNLNA

-371 RENQISGANN
+371 RENQVNGTNN

-439 VIDIAANMGL
+439 VIDVAATIGL

-461 TARDNLV
+461 TARDNIV
-468 RPEAKELEMDLGLV
+468 RPEAKDLEMDLGLV

-492 ELNSSQANHII
+492 ELNSSKAAHII

-518 TLKRSKAIKDERL
+518 ALKRSKAIKDERL
-531 RSALLDLEKDSLE
+531 RSALLDLEKESMDVKT
-544 IRSENA
+544 ENRA
-550 SLRGQLAASERR
+550 LKGQLAAAERR

-572 TENASLTHQRKLN
+572 TENASLTHQRKLS
-585 ELTEYTSSLKRELQE
+585 EMTEYTSTLKRELQE
-600 KEMLLSQNKFDKE
+600 KEMLLSQHKFDKE
-613 KQKKILERK
+613 KQKKILEKK

-629 EHEKAKEINYEKE
+629 EHEKAKEINSEKE
-642 RLKNAIEEKENRL
+642 RLRNAIEEKENCL
-655 RIIAEA
+655 KIIAEV
-661 LNRGDN
+661 LNAERGDN
-667 DDMNKM
+667 IEAYQKTN
-673 TGEMG
+673 EIG
-678 AQTSNRDRDFT
+678 AQTSGGREFT

-704 FSSVPQTNHNQ
+704 FSSAPQARET
-715 RDTLRDTQRD
+715 RD
-725 TPSSSRRGIAIA
+725 TPASSRRGVAVA
-737 NPRHRRSISAD
+737 NPRHRRSLSAD
-748 GRNWVEHAPNKIVP
+748 GRGWIEHAPNKLVP

-776 INKLTSVKDI
+776 VKKLTTAKDI
-786 ANSRTSK
+786 TNPKTSK

-834 KQFSPTRE
+834 KQFSPNRE
-842 SSHSHSNRQ
+842 SHSHSHRQ
-851 SGTNCARHSGKRRDT
+851 SSNSCARHSGKRRDT
-866 NNSPPQTPSNT
+866 GCSPPQTPSNT

>member
-12 DIRTPARSKQNLNGE
+12 EIRTPARSKQNLCQGE

-42 DSDSPCMKII
+42 ETDVSCIKIL
-52 SPTMVLLTPPSTAIS
+52 SPTTVLMTPPSTAIS
-67 YRNEN
+67 YRNEG
-72 AKTMKYTFKEVF
+72 AKTMTYTFKEVF
-84 PPETN
+84 PPEAT
-89 QQEVFDKV
+89 QQDVFDKL
-97 ALPIVEGLIK
+97 AFPLVEGLIK

-122 KTFTMTGEPQ
+122 KTFTMTGEPN

-143 IFKTINDFQAHKYI
+143 IFKTINDLQAHKYI

-164 MFDIQTEA
+164 MFDIQSEA
-172 EAMLERQQELHKFKC
+172 EAMLERQQELHKFKSNR
-187 GKKNNS
+187 KNNS
-193 NPDLAMSS
+193 NPDLAMSD
-201 SDVTKIEG
+201 SDVTKISG
-209 INEDNQYAV
+209 VNEDNQYAV

-236 GPPISR
+236 SPTINK

-255 NMYVHGVTEVEIKS
+255 NMYVHGVTEIEIKS
-269 AEEAFEAFYLG
+269 AEDAFDAFYLG

-285 MAHTSLNA
+285 MAHTTLNA

-317 VIQNKKFLN
+317 VIQNKKFLS

-371 RENQISGANN
+371 RENQISNANN

-426 AEMAAEVEVAKPQ
+426 AEVAAEVEVAKPQ
-439 VIDIAANMGL
+439 VTDVGAAIGL
-449 TSGRRKANRLFT
+449 MSGRRKANKLFNA
-461 TARDNLV
+461 ARDNIL
-468 RPEAKELEMDLGLV
+468 RPEAKDLELDLGLV

-492 ELNSSQANHII
+492 ELTSSQANHII

-518 TLKRSKAIKDERL
+518 TLKRSKAIKDEKL
-531 RSALLDLEKDSLE
+531 RSAMLDLEKESLE
-544 IRSENA
+544 VRSENS
-550 SLRGQLAASERR
+550 SLKGQLAAAERR
-562 VRALEERLTA
+562 IRALEERLTA
-572 TENASLTHQRKLN
+572 TENASLSHQRKLN
-585 ELTEYTSSLKRELQE
+585 EITEYTSSLKRELQE
-600 KEMLLSQNKFDKE
+600 KELLLNQNKLDKE
-613 KQKKILERK
+613 KQKKNLERK
-622 YNHKIAA
+622 YHHKIAA
-629 EHEKAKEINYEKE
+629 EHEKAKEIHSEKE
-642 RLKNAIEEKENRL
+642 RLRNVIEEKENRL
-655 RIIAEA
+655 RIIAHA
-661 LNRGDN
+661 LNGERGDN
-667 DDMNKM
+667 ADTKN
-673 TGEMG
+673 TGEAA
-678 AQTSNRDRDFT
+678 AQTSVRDFT

-704 FSSVPQTNHNQ
+704 FSSVPHT
-715 RDTLRDTQRD
+715 RETRD
-725 TPSSSRRGIAIA
+725 TPASSRRGVAIA
-737 NPRHRRSISAD
+737 NPRHKRSLSAD
-748 GRNWVEHAPNKIVP
+748 GKGWVEHAPNQIVP
-762 MGTVMKPNIVNSKV
+762 MGTVLKPNITNSKFV
-776 INKLTSVKDI
+776 NKLTNVKDI
-786 ANSRTSK
+786 ANSKKSK

-805 ELETKLYKGDV
+805 ELETKLYKGNI

-834 KQFSPTRE
+834 KQFSPTRDRE
-842 SSHSHSNRQ
+842 SSRRT
-851 SGTNCARHSGKRRDT
+851 SGNTCARHSGKRRDT
-866 NNSPPQTPSNT
+866 GCSPPQTPSNT

>member
-12 DIRTPARSKQNLNGE
+12 DMRTPARSKQNLCVGD

-42 DSDSPCMKII
+42 DSDVSCMKII
-52 SPTMVLLTPPSTAIS
+52 SPTTVLLTPPSSAIS
-67 YRNEN
+67 YRNESN
-72 AKTMKYTFKEVF
+72 KTMEYTFKEVF
-84 PPETN
+84 PPEAS

-97 ALPIVEGLIK
+97 ALPLVEGLVK

-143 IFKTINDFQAHKYI
+143 IFKTINDLQAHKYV

-164 MFDIQTEA
+164 MFDIQSEA
-172 EAMLERQQELHKFKC
+172 EAMLERQQELHKFKS

-201 SDVTKIEG
+201 TDITKVDG

-236 GPPISR
+236 GPVSK

-255 NMYVHGVTEVEIKS
+255 NMYVHGVTEIEIKS

-285 MAHTSLNA
+285 MAHTTLNA

-317 VIQNKKFLN
+317 VIQNKKFLS

-362 TLRTCLEAL
+362 TLRTCLELL
-371 RENQISGANN
+371 RENQANGANN

-408 CANPRAEDYDET
+408 CVNPRAEDYDET

-426 AEMAAEVEVAKPQ
+426 AEMASEVEVAKPQ
-439 VIDIAANMGL
+439 NINNVAAAIGL
-449 TSGRRKANRLFT
+449 MSGRRKANRLFN
-461 TARDNLV
+461 TARDNIM
-468 RPEAKELEMDLGLV
+468 RAEAKDIELDLGLV

-492 ELNSSQANHII
+492 ELNSSQAAHII

-518 TLKRSKAIKDERL
+518 ALKRSKAVKDEKF

-544 IRSENA
+544 VRSENA
-550 SLRGQLAASERR
+550 SLRGQLAAAERR

-572 TENASLTHQRKLN
+572 TENASLTHQRKLA
-585 ELTEYTSSLKRELQE
+585 EMTEYTSSLKRDLQE
-600 KEMLLSQNKFDKE
+600 KELLLSQKQLEKE

-629 EHEKAKEINYEKE
+629 EHEKAKEINSEKE
-642 RLKNAIEEKENRL
+642 RLRNAIEEKENRL
-655 RIIAEA
+655 RIIADA
-661 LNRGDN
+661 LQRGDN
-667 DDMNKM
+667 DMPKSTLDMA
-673 TGEMG
+673 
-678 AQTSNRDRDFT
+678 AQTTRDYT
-689 PGSTPRALPAHLLTP
+689 PGSTPRALPAHMLTP
-704 FSSVPQTNHNQ
+704 FSSVPQT
-715 RDTLRDTQRD
+715 RETRE
-725 TPSSSRRGIAIA
+725 TPASSRRGVAIA
-737 NPRHRRSISAD
+737 NPRHRRSLSAD
-748 GRNWVEHAPNKIVP
+748 GRGWIEHAPNKLVP
-762 MGTVMKPNIVNSKV
+762 MGTVMKPSISNSKV
-776 INKLTSVKDI
+776 VNKLKTVKDI
-786 ANSRTSK
+786 ANSKASK

-842 SSHSHSNRQ
+842 SHSNTRV
-851 SGTNCARHSGKRRDT
+851 SATSCARHSGKRRDT
-866 NNSPPQTPSNT
+866 GCSPPQTPSNT
-877 SKKQRVDDD
+877 SKKQRIDDD

>member
-1 MKSAKSKQRLN
+1 MMSAKSKQRLN
-12 DIRTPARSKQNLNGE
+12 EMRARSKQNLASTD
-27 RDPVQV
+27 RDPVHV
-33 YCRLRPMQR
+33 YCRLRPTQR
-42 DSDSPCMKII
+42 ENDDYCIKMI
-52 SPTMVLLTPPSTAIS
+52 SSNTVLLTPPSTS
-67 YRNEN
+67 LGYRNECT
-72 AKTMKYTFKEVF
+72 KSMKYTFKEVF
-84 PPETN
+84 PPETT

-97 ALPIVEGLIK
+97 ASPLVEGLIK

-122 KTFTMTGEPQ
+122 KTFTMTGEPR

-143 IFKTINDFQAHKYI
+143 IFKTINDFQAHKYV

-164 MFDIQTEA
+164 MFDVQSEA
-172 EAMLERQQELHKFKC
+172 EAMLERQQELHKFKS

-201 SDVTKIEG
+201 TDITKVDG
-209 INEDNQYAV
+209 VNEDNQYAV
-218 FVTYVEIYNN
+218 FVSYVEIYNN

-236 GPPISR
+236 GPPLSR
-242 NLPVKIIREDAAH
+242 NLPVKIIREDAAR
-255 NMYVHGVTEVEIKS
+255 NMYVHGVTEIEIKS
-269 AEEAFEAFYLG
+269 AEEAFDAFYLG

-285 MAHTSLNA
+285 MAHTNLNA

-317 VIQNKKFLN
+317 VIQNKKFLK

-371 RENQISGANN
+371 RENQINGTNN

-408 CANPRAEDYDET
+408 CVNPRAEDYDENI
-420 LQVMRF
+420 QVMRF

-439 VIDIAANMGL
+439 ITDVAAAIGL
-449 TSGRRKANRLFT
+449 MSGRRKANRLFN
-461 TARDNLV
+461 TARDNIM
-468 RPEAKELEMDLGLV
+468 RPEAKDLELDLGLV

-492 ELNSSQANHII
+492 ELNSSQAAHTI

-518 TLKRSKAIKDERL
+518 TLKRSKAIKDEKL
-531 RSALLDLEKDSLE
+531 RSLILDIEKDSLDV
-544 IRSENA
+544 RSENM
-550 SLRGQLAASERR
+550 SLKGQLSSAERR
-562 VRALEERLTA
+562 IRALEERLVSA
-572 TENASLTHQRKLN
+572 ENSSLSFQKKLN
-585 ELTEYTSSLKRELQE
+585 EMTEYTSSLKRELQE
-600 KEMLLSQNKFDKE
+600 KDLLLNQNKLDKE
-613 KQKKILERK
+613 KQKKILEKK
-622 YNHKIAA
+622 YKHKIAA
-629 EHEKAKEINYEKE
+629 EHEKAKEINSEKE
-642 RLKNAIEEKENRL
+642 RLRNAMEDNENRL

-661 LNRGDN
+661 LQERGDHGEVMPKVVMG
-667 DDMNKM
+667 DMC
-673 TGEMG
+673 
-678 AQTSNRDRDFT
+678 AQTSARDFT
-689 PGSTPRALPAHLLTP
+689 PGSTPRALPAHMLTP
-704 FSSVPQTNHNQ
+704 FSSAQHT
-715 RDTLRDTQRD
+715 RDTA
-725 TPSSSRRGIAIA
+725 SSRRGVAIA
-737 NPRHRRSISAD
+737 NPRHRRSLSAE
-748 GRNWVEHAPNKIVP
+748 GRGWIEHAPNKLVP
-762 MGTVMKPNIVNSKV
+762 MGTVLKPVMGNSKHV
-776 INKLTSVKDI
+776 NKLTNVKDI
-786 ANSRTSK
+786 ANSKTSK

-842 SSHSHSNRQ
+842 SNSLHLSSN
-851 SGTNCARHSGKRRDT
+851 NCARHSSKRRDT
-866 NNSPPQTPSNT
+866 GGCSPPPTPSNT

>member
-12 DIRTPARSKQNLNGE
+12 DLRTPARSKQNLIGE

-52 SPTMVLLTPPSTAIS
+52 SPTTVLLTPPSTAIS

-164 MFDIQTEA
+164 MFDIQSEA
-172 EAMLERQQELHKFKC
+172 EAMLERQQELHKFKT

-371 RENQISGANN
+371 RENQISGTNN

-439 VIDIAANMGL
+439 VIDVAANIGL
-449 TSGRRKANRLFT
+449 TTGRRKANRLFT
-461 TARDNLV
+461 TARDNLS
-468 RPEAKELEMDLGLV
+468 RPEAKDLEMDLGLV
-482 YSLGPDFPSL
+482 YSLGPDFPSI
-492 ELNSSQANHII
+492 ELNSSQAAHII

-518 TLKRSKAIKDERL
+518 MLKRSKQIKDERL

-544 IRSENA
+544 VRSENA
-550 SLRGQLAASERR
+550 SLRGQLAAAERR

-572 TENASLTHQRKLN
+572 TENASLTHQRKLS
-585 ELTEYTSSLKRELQE
+585 EMTEYTTNLKRELQE

-629 EHEKAKEINYEKE
+629 EHEKAKEINSEKE

-661 LNRGDN
+661 LNRGDH
-667 DDMNKM
+667 DGFNKI
-673 TGEMG
+673 TTEIG
-678 AQTSNRDRDFT
+678 AQTSNREGNFT

-704 FSSVPQTNHNQ
+704 FSSAPHTTQ
-715 RDTLRDTQRD
+715 TQRD
-725 TPSSSRRGIAIA
+725 TPASSRRGIAIA
-737 NPRHRRSISAD
+737 NPRHRRSLSAD
-748 GRNWVEHAPNKIVP
+748 GRGWVEHAPNKIVP
-762 MGTVMKPNIVNSKV
+762 MGTVMKPNIANSKV
-776 INKLTSVKDI
+776 VNKLTSVKDVV
-786 ANSRTSK
+786 NSRTSK

-842 SSHSHSNRQ
+842 SSHSHSHRL
-851 SGTNCARHSGKRRDT
+851 SATTCARHSGKRRDT
-866 NNSPPQTPSNT
+866 ACSPPQTPSNT